1 MRTDAP
7 DTTFTN
13 GRYELPRAAQGMLVL
28 ADPPEGG
35 WRLEPPANE
44 PTATEC
50 KPHTPAAAPID
61 RQD

>member
-7 DTTFTN
+7 ETTFTDR
-13 GRYELPRAAQGMLVL
+13 RYELPRAAQGMLVL

-35 WRLEPPANE
+35 WRLEPPANG

-50 KPHTPAAAPID
+50 TRHTPAAAPID